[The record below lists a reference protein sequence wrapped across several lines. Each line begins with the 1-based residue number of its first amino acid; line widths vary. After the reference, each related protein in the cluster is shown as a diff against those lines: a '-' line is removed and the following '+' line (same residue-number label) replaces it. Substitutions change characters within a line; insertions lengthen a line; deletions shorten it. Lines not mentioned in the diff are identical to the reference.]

1 MRDRGWMFATFTLMM
16 LLGVTVA
23 YGTYVHLQPADD
35 AGEVPGTIISAHPPT
50 PDPSMVDNGVSPED
64 PDVITAEFFEDLQ
77 TSLEETSRIYAD
89 LAGTP
94 KTP

>member
-23 YGTYVHLQPADD
+23 YGTYVHLQPAAD
-35 AGEVPGTIISAHPPT
+35 AGEVPATIISAHPPT
-50 PDPSMVDNGVSPED
+50 PDPSLVDNGASPED
-64 PDVITAEFFEDLQ
+64 PDVITAELIEDLQ
-77 TSLEETSRIYAD
+77 ISLEETSRTYAN

-94 KTP
+94 ETP